1 MLPYALRGD
10 ASDFPTVQSWTGN
23 KGVQEFKRAVAD
35 RELAEDRRLAYVA
48 LTRAA
53 RRLVVT
59 GHRWGPS
66 QQRPRGASVYLQAL
80 HDECVAGLGSV
91 LHWHAEPE
99 TGETNPALEPV
110 EGHPWPVTGDADA
123 RARREAAATMVRLA
137 MEAESSPNEVRPESV
152 EGDVSTPS
160 LTDGES
166 ELVAQWDHD
175 AAALLAEARQRHET
189 PGRLPPLVSAT
200 TAVHLLR
207 DPAMARR
214 RMVRPL
220 PARPAEA
227 ANRGTRFHQW
237 VEARFGQVPLL
248 DLEAPGDADDAEGA
262 ELAALQAAFLAG
274 PYADR
279 QPAAVEA
286 PFQLVLGQGTVAGR
300 IDAVYRVEGNDQSGL
315 PEGTV
320 FEVVDWKTGRRPA
333 DVFQLAI
340 YRLAWAELNDLPV
353 EKVAASFYYV
363 ATGERERPS
372 DLPDRALLTEWWAR
386 ATA

>member
-1 MLPYALRGD
+1 MSQTPP
-10 ASDFPTVQSWTGN
+10 SN
-23 KGVQEFKRAVAD
+23 
-35 RELAEDRRLAYVA
+35 
-48 LTRAA
+48 
-53 RRLVVT
+53 LV
-59 GHRWGPS
+59 
-66 QQRPRGASVYLQAL
+66 
-80 HDECVAGLGSV
+80 D
-91 LHWHAEPE
+91 
-99 TGETNPALEPV
+99 
-110 EGHPWPVTGDADA
+110 GHPWPIAGDADA
-123 RARREAAATMVRLA
+123 RARREEAASMVRRAIDNLSSREEFTESA
-137 MEAESSPNEVRPESV
+137 GEEAPGPALTAV
-152 EGDVSTPS
+152 EAD
-160 LTDGES
+160 
-166 ELVAQWDHD
+166 LVAQWDHD
-175 AAALLAEARQRHET
+175 AAALLAEARQRHAT

-214 RMVRPL
+214 RMIRPL

-227 ANRGTRFHQW
+227 AARGTRFHQW

-248 DLEAPGDADDAEGA
+248 DLEAPGDDDEGDGA
-262 ELAALQAAFLAG
+262 ELAALQEAFLAG

-300 IDAVYRVEGNDQSGL
+300 IDAVYRVDGDDQAGL
-315 PEGTV
+315 PEGAV
-320 FEVVDWKTGRRPA
+320 FEVVDWKTGLRPA